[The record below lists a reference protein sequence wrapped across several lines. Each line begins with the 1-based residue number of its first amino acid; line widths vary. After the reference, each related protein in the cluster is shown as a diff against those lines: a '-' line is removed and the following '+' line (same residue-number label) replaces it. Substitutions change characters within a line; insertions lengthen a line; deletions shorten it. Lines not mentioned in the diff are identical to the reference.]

1 MTSLSLTT
9 ETSPM
14 NWLKRNWKKILIGFV
29 ILLVLAAAYIFY
41 PVKQEDLTQL
51 NLLAKNYN
59 VKILRDTYGVPHIFG
74 HTDEDAAYGLAYA
87 HSEDDFLT
95 IQQVLLAARGDLAT
109 VYGPDSAP
117 ADYLV
122 EFLRVWDVVNAEYD
136 KLSPGT
142 RKIVEAYADGLNV
155 YAVNH
160 GDEVLP
166 GLFPVTGKDIVAAS
180 VEKSPLFFGL
190 DETIG
195 HLFSDNPEPE
205 PTPTKVSYNWLFG
218 MQAFNTEPPT
228 NIESLKYI
236 FSLRLRDSV
245 ASIPQPTTQIE
256 YNSNEFAIGPSRT
269 SDGQTY
275 LDVNSHQPYTGAVA
289 WYEAHIHSDEGW
301 DMVGGTFPASP
312 VIIHGH
318 NRDLGW
324 AFTVNHPDLVDV
336 YRLTINPENP
346 NQYMFDGEWHE
357 LEVRD
362 AKLTIKLIGNLK
374 ITVKRETLWSVYGP
388 AVRTKNQ
395 TYAIRYG
402 DIGTAGIWEQLYRM
416 NKATDFKEWQDAMR
430 LGQLPMFNA
439 AYADKTGNI
448 YYLYNGVIPIRDE
461 SYNWQDYLPGDTSKT
476 LWTDYLPFD
485 DLPQVLNPPS
495 GFIQNAN
502 GTPFRTT
509 LGAGNPDPNK
519 YSPTLGIDTD
529 ISNRS
534 LRMLEL
540 FGADESITPEEFVQ
554 YKFDMHY
561 SKDSIVPRLVEM
573 ISNMQMPDPDSA
585 IAQEVIRNWDMS
597 TNLENTGAALM
608 VYTLHAL
615 NEKYPGSI
623 KLSKLGQGNVNEAML
638 MDAFTSAVKTLND
651 HFGRVD
657 MPWGE
662 VNRLIHGTTDLPI
675 GGGPD
680 ILHATYGALQDDGR
694 LKITDGDSYVLLVI
708 WDKDGD
714 VSSMSVHQFGSST
727 LHEDSPHYADQ
738 APLLAQRQLKPVWF
752 DEEDIRRNLEREYV
766 PGEE

>member
-1 MTSLSLTT
+1 MT
-9 ETSPM
+9 
-14 NWLKRNWKKILIGFV
+14 WLKRNWKKILTGFV
-29 ILLVLAAAYIFY
+29 ILLVLAATYIFY
-41 PVKQEDLTQL
+41 PVPPEDHTQL
-51 NLLAKNYN
+51 SLLAKNYN

-74 HTDEDAAYGLAYA
+74 HSDVDAAYGLAYA

-109 VYGPDSAP
+109 VYGADSAP

-122 EFLRVWDVVNAEYD
+122 EFLRVWDVVEAEYE
-136 KLSPGT
+136 KLSAAT
-142 RKIVEAYADGLNV
+142 RRLVEAYADGLNV
-155 YAVNH
+155 YAAH
-160 GDEVLP
+160 HPDEVLP
-166 GLFPVTGKDIVAAS
+166 GLFPVNGKDIVAAS

-195 HLFSDNPEPE
+195 HLFGDNPEPA
-205 PTPTKVSYNWLFG
+205 PTPTEV
-218 MQAFNTEPPT
+218 
-228 NIESLKYI
+228 
-236 FSLRLRDSV
+236 R
-245 ASIPQPTTQIE
+245 
-256 YNSNEFAIGPSRT
+256 YNSNTFAIGPSRT

-275 LDVNSHQPYTGAVA
+275 LDVNSHQPYEGPVA
-289 WYEAHIHSDEGW
+289 WYEAHVHSDEGW

-318 NRDLGW
+318 NRNLGW

-346 NQYMFDGEWHE
+346 NQYLFDGAWRD

-362 AKLTIKLIGNLK
+362 AKLNIRLIGNLK
-374 ITVKRETLWSVYGP
+374 ITVTREALWSVYGP
-388 AVRTKNQ
+388 AVRNQGQ

-402 DIGTAGIWEQLYRM
+402 DFGMAGIWEQLYRM

-430 LGQLPMFNA
+430 LGQLPLFNA
-439 AYADKTGNI
+439 AYADKEGNI
-448 YYLYNGVIPIRDE
+448 YYLYNGTIPIRE
-461 SYNWQDYLPGDTSKT
+461 AAYNWKDYLPGDTSRT
-476 LWTDYLPFD
+476 LWTEYLPFD

-509 LGAGNPDPNK
+509 LGAGNPDPSR
-519 YSPTLGIDTD
+519 YSPTLGIDDD
-529 ISNRS
+529 ISSRS

-540 FGADESITPEEFVQ
+540 FGADESITPEEFAK
-554 YKFDMHY
+554 YKFDTHY

-585 IAQEVIRNWDMS
+585 LAQDVIRNWDMS
-597 TNLENTGAALM
+597 TDPDNTGAALM
-608 VYTLHAL
+608 VYTLNAL
-615 NEKYPGSI
+615 SEKYPGSI
-623 KLSKLGQGNVNEAML
+623 RLSKLGQGNVNEAML
-638 MDAFTSAVKTLND
+638 MDAFTSAVKTLNE

-657 MPWGE
+657 MPWGD
-662 VNRLIHGTTDLPI
+662 VNRLVRGGTVDLPI

-680 ILHATYGALQDDGR
+680 ILHATYGALQEDGR

-708 WDKDGD
+708 WDKHGN

-727 LHEDSPHYADQ
+727 LHEDSLHYADQ
-738 APLLAQRQLKPVWF
+738 ATLLAERQLKPVWF
-752 DEEDIRRNLEREYV
+752 DEADIRANLEREYM
-766 PGEE
+766 PGEEK